1 MVATRVLTYGPPIT
15 ASPARLRA
23 DPTRSSFIKAWIKD
37 FPVESISANA
47 DAITETLKEEGF
59 DSFASLYHMDD
70 SHHAV
75 LESKGLNPIHAK
87 LIIRDARALHE
98 TAPAVAVSPPPV
110 KSIKPFPPWTERM
123 IGTHICCYLELLRW
137 LTILLCFVEAHSDIL
152 GPLLRLFVK
161 DPGMN
166 DSDYKVI
173 HDQIS
178 AWLQRPIKCKDE
190 PN

>member
-1 MVATRVLTYGPPIT
+1 
-15 ASPARLRA
+15 
-23 DPTRSSFIKAWIKD
+23 
-37 FPVESISANA
+37 
-47 DAITETLKEEGF
+47 
-59 DSFASLYHMDD
+59 MDD

-166 DSDYKVI
+166 TPTTQLFMTKSLSGFNGSWLLLSSRPYPLRWLNLSYPRYRTNSPQMGLTSSEPFVVRTTVPQLSRLKSNRS
-173 HDQIS
+173 QTS
-178 AWLQRPIKCKDE
+178 ASLLLH
-190 PN
+190 